1 MAEFSIQI
9 RGMDQ
14 IRRAMR
20 TSPKVIVPILQK
32 AVIASGAVL
41 AKHSLK
47 GDPIPYKTGLL
58 LSSFRYS
65 TGSLIGRWFP
75 TARYAVFVHEGTRPH
90 IIRARNKR
98 VLANVKEGKI
108 FGRTVR
114 HPGTKPNRFMLRLKD
129 KSERDINR
137 LFGQALEVMAR
148 DIAFAAR

>member
-20 TSPKVIVPILQK
+20 TSPKIVVPILQK
-32 AVIASGAVL
+32 AVMASGAIL

-65 TGSLIGRWFP
+65 TGPLIGRWFP

-90 IIRARNKR
+90 QITARRKK
-98 VLANVKEGKI
+98 VLANVKDGLI
-108 FGRTVR
+108 FGRSVR
-114 HPGTKPNRFMLRLKD
+114 HPGTKPNPFMLRLKD

-137 LFGQALEVMAR
+137 LFGQALEIMAR

>member
-20 TSPKVIVPILQK
+20 SAPKVVVPIMQR
-32 AVIASGAVL
+32 AIIASGAVM
-41 AKHSLK
+41 AKHTLK
-47 GDPIPYKTGLL
+47 GDPVPYKTGLL

-65 TGSLIGRWFP
+65 AGPLIGRWFP
-75 TARYAVFVHEGTRPH
+75 TARYAIYVHEGTRPH
-90 IIRARNKR
+90 EIRIRRKR

-108 FGRTVR
+108 FGTRVR
-114 HPGTKPNRFMLRLKD
+114 HPGTQPNKFMLKIRD
-129 KSERDINR
+129 KSEREINR
-137 LFGQALEVMAR
+137 LFGQAIEKMAG

>member
-1 MAEFSIQI
+1 
-9 RGMDQ
+9 MDQ

-20 TSPKVIVPILQK
+20 SSPRVIVPVLQRT
-32 AVIASGAVL
+32 VLASGAVL
-41 AKHSLK
+41 AKNTLK

-75 TARYAVFVHEGTRPH
+75 TAKYAVFVHEGTRPH
-90 IIRARNKR
+90 TITARRRR
-98 VLANVKEGKI
+98 VLANVKEGLI
-108 FGRTVR
+108 FGRSVR
-114 HPGTKPNRFMLRLKD
+114 HPGTKPNPFMLKIRD

-137 LFGQALEVMAR
+137 LFGQALELMAR